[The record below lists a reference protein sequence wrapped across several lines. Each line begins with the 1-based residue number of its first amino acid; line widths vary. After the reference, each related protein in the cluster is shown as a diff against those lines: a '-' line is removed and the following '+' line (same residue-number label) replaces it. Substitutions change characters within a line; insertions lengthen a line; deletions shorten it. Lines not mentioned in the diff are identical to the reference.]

1 MNLVCRLSTSE
12 LAGQVQ
18 NISIQ
23 LPTKTSE
30 LGDEGIGLEN

>member
-23 LPTKTSE
+23 LPTKTSG
-30 LGDEGIGLEN
+30 LGNEEIEVEY